1 MLIYF
6 LLAVSGFESYISTNS
21 QNLHVTAEGFLKRFF
36 GLDKDLHVQLW
47 IQGQWRDEN
56 ISARLFYD
64 TQQRFSHQLPVKQY
78 GYVPG
83 QNGGGI
89 LTQFIICYWY

>member
-64 TQQRFSHQLPVKQY
+64 TQQRGF
-78 GYVPG
+78 
-83 QNGGGI
+83 
-89 LTQFIICYWY
+89 LTNYQWNSTVMFQVRMVVEF